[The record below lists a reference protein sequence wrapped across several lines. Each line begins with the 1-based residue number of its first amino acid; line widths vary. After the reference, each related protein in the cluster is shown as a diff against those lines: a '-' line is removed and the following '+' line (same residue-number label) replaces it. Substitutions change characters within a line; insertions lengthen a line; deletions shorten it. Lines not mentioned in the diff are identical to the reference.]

1 MRFRCVVRMAIALA
15 GLVCSLSAQDPSSG
29 AYRDRRTVPLTYEG
43 PGRDE
48 PEPTG
53 ITAVKFAYFGPADT
67 DASNRNSIWEG
78 ANLAIEEANEH
89 GGYKGAPFVLV
100 PTWAKNPWAGGAATL
115 IQTLYNDRIWAVIG
129 GVDGATT
136 HLAEQVVTKALVTL
150 INPAATDRS
159 IHAANIPW
167 MFSLAPGDPAQ
178 ARPISQLLHDR
189 AESFVLISA
198 TDHDSRAYVSA
209 LKSAFKQDRISPL
222 LELEFEDARTSAT
235 ELATR
240 VLASRVRV
248 AVVLADAQ
256 QGRIAI
262 KALKDA
268 GFLGTIVGGPLM
280 RRSPDDADSALDGVI
295 APVLGEIPPAFSAAF
310 SARYHVSPDYA
321 AAYGYDAANILI
333 GAVRQSG
340 LNRAKIRDAV
350 RALSPYEGIMGQIEW
365 DPLGQNDVC
374 VVLRAI
380 PETQGRAP

>member
-1 MRFRCVVRMAIALA
+1 MLA

-48 PEPTG
+48 PEPAG
-53 ITAVKFAYFGPADT
+53 ITEVKFAYFGPADT
-67 DASNRNSIWEG
+67 DASNRDSIWEG
-78 ANLAIEEANEH
+78 ATLAIEEANEH

-115 IQTLYNDRIWAVIG
+115 IQTLYNGRIWAVIG

-150 INPAATDRS
+150 VNPAATDRS

-178 ARPISQLLHDR
+178 ARLISQLLHDR
-189 AESFVLISA
+189 AEPFVLVSA
-198 TDHDSRAYVSA
+198 TDHDSRAYVAA

-222 LELEFEDARTSAT
+222 LEVEFEDARTSAT

-240 VLASRVRV
+240 VLASRVGV
-248 AVVLADAQ
+248 VVVLADAQ

-268 GFLGTIVGGPLM
+268 GFPGTILSGPLM
-280 RRSPDDADSALDGVI
+280 RRSPNDADHALEGVI
-295 APVLGEIPPAFSAAF
+295 APVLGEIPQAFSAAF
-310 SARYHVSPDYA
+310 SDRYHVWPDYA
-321 AAYGYDAANILI
+321 AAFGYDAANILI
-333 GAVRQSG
+333 QGVRKSG

-350 RALSPYEGIMGQIEW
+350 RALSSYEGVAGTIEW
-365 DPLGQNDVC
+365 DSLGQNDRQ

-380 PETQGRAP
+380 AIPKRESPTY